1 MRQPDFTE
9 CGQVRNFRHLSSAPK
24 MTTITS
30 TDGDLD
36 AKGAVLSES
45 YLQYDLYK
53 TRFKGGRQHIVMPLI
68 ANSGSRMIKESFE
81 GYFLS
86 NTDLPDTTL
95 SAGWV
100 NRSPDPNR

>member
-1 MRQPDFTE
+1 MRAGAEFQASFVGAQNDDNN
-9 CGQVRNFRHLSSAPK
+9 VY
-24 MTTITS
+24 
-30 TDGDLD
+30 DGDLD

-100 NRSPDPNR
+100 N